1 MQINKKPSRTELD
14 AELDE
19 ALQETFP
26 ASDPIAVG
34 EVTGTE
40 PDRPLDRRPAKLDKD
55 LVEELAR
62 NVGAKHEK

>member
-1 MQINKKPSRTELD
+1 MDENKKQSRTEQD

-19 ALQETFP
+19 ALKETFP

-34 EVTGTE
+34 EVTSTE
-40 PDRPLDRRPAKLDKD
+40 PDRPAHRRPAKLDTA

>member
-1 MQINKKPSRTELD
+1 MEGNKKPTRKELD

-34 EVTGTE
+34 DVTSTK
-40 PDRPLDRRPAKLDKD
+40 PDRPVGRRPAKLDKE

-62 NVGAKHEK
+62 NVGAKREK